1 MTTGPD
7 LDDLR
12 LLVTVDE
19 LGSISRAAKALGV
32 SQPAATTRLR
42 RLETR
47 HQINLVRR
55 APQGSSLT
63 EDGQAVCTWA
73 RQVLRE
79 AEVLESGL
87 HALSRRRRGDLAIAA
102 SLTIAEQLMPQWLSE
117 IRDAHPGIHVSLSV
131 VNSAD
136 VHAAVVAGRATVGFV
151 ETPGRLVGTHS
162 RVVGRDRLL
171 VLVPPGHRWTRSRR
185 PITREVLRQETFVLR
200 ERGSGTRV
208 TFTRALG
215 EEPRVALEAGSSAAV
230 LASAAGG
237 IGPGVVSELSA
248 TEHLRTGRLVE
259 VPVDVDLRRTLRA
272 IWPSGTRL
280 RGPAEDLLQIARP
293 PAGDVTPRGDGSSP
307 STRSTSS

>member
-1 MTTGPD
+1 MPSVD

-12 LLVTVDE
+12 LLVAVDE
-19 LGSISRAAKALGV
+19 MGSLSAAAKALSI
-32 SQPAATTRLR
+32 SQPAATTRMR
-42 RLETR
+42 RLEAR
-47 HQINLVRR
+47 HQISLVRR
-55 APQGSSLT
+55 SPQGSTLT
-63 EDGQAVCTWA
+63 EDGQAVCAWA

-87 HALSRRRRGDLAIAA
+87 LALSRRRRGDLAIAA
-102 SLTIAEQLMPQWLSE
+102 SLTIAEQLMPQWLGE
-117 IRDAHPGIHVSLSV
+117 MRDAHPGQHVSLSV

-136 VHAAVVAGRATVGFV
+136 VHRAVTEGRVVVGFV
-151 ETPGRLVGTHS
+151 ETPGRLPGTTA

-185 PITREVLRQETFVLR
+185 PIPHDVLRDEMFVLR

-215 EEPRVALEAGSSAAV
+215 GEPGVALEASSSAAV
-230 LASAAGG
+230 LASAARG

-248 TEHLRTGRLVE
+248 ADYLRTGRLVE
-259 VPVDVDLRRTLRA
+259 VPVAVDLRRTLRA

-280 RGPAEDLLQIARP
+280 RGAADDLVQIARSTLP
-293 PAGDVTPRGDGSSP
+293 SVTGSDA
-307 STRSTSS
+307 RSRP